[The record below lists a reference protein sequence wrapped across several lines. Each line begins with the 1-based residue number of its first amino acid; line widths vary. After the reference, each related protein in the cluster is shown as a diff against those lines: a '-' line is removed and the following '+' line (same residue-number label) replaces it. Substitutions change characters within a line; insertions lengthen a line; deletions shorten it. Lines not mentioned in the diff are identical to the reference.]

1 MDAVDWG
8 EVNAPL
14 SEDHYAAL
22 EADLTA
28 HLSAQELYVR
38 DAAAGADPR
47 YRITVRV
54 VSESPWHDLF
64 ARNMFRP
71 LAEAE
76 RNGLRPGFTVCH
88 APSMEADP
96 ARHGTRSGA
105 FVVLNFARRTVLIGG
120 TAYAGEIKKSIF
132 SVLNF
137 LLPAQGVLPMH
148 CSANIGKAGDAALF
162 FGLSG
167 TGKTTLSA
175 APDRRLVGDD
185 EHGWSDRG
193 VFNFEGGCYAKTI
206 RLSAEG
212 EPGIY
217 AATRRFGTILENV
230 LVDPETREIDYDSA
244 LLTENTRA
252 SYPIH
257 FIPGAKPDG
266 LGGHPANVIFLTADA
281 FGVLPP
287 VARLDPDQ
295 AMYHFLS
302 GVHGQ
307 SGGHRTGRHGAQ
319 GDVQR
324 LLRSA
329 FPAAPP
335 GRLRGAPGRQAEG
348 PWRPGVAG
356 EHGWT
361 GGGHGTGARIELA
374 QTRAMVAAVLDGA
387 LDDAAATPDPVF
399 GLHVPS
405 RVPGVPSRVLVP
417 RDTWADGAAYDAA
430 AGGAGRRLQA
440 QLRAVCGPGVRGRA
454 GRGACVMSKGSP
466 VQRRLRFGRRGT
478 VGAMAATTALTAC
491 ESAEQFAD
499 RFRDLTPHEAY
510 GASLAA
516 AGLAE
521 TALAR
526 DWAAAGW
533 QVLETP
539 VPVALPFQE
548 EGIITPETP
557 AAAAYRLQLP
567 RGRKLLVLA
576 TLESDEDARLFVDL
590 FRLPANEGDPPD
602 PSTPPKRS
610 PAPPPTPSSTSPG
623 AEATTC
629 FACSPSCSEEG
640 GTG

>member
-1 MDAVDWG
+1 MTVVADSAAPPSAPGLEEHGLSPQRAVHWNRSAARLYEETLRMGTGRIAQGGGLATNTGLHTGRSPGDRFIVQEPGALDAVDWG

-302 GVHGQ
+302 GYTAKVAGTERGVTEPRATF
-307 SGGHRTGRHGAQ
+307 SACFGAPFLPRHPA
-319 GDVQR
+319 VYAE
-324 LLRSA
+324 LLG
-329 FPAAPP
+329 
-335 GRLRGAPGRQAEG
+335 GRLRAHGARA
-348 PWRPGVAG
+348 WLVNT
-356 EHGWT
+356 GWT

-430 AGGAGRRLQA
+430 AAELAAGFKRNFER
-440 QLRAVCGPGVRGRA
+440 
-454 GRGACVMSKGSP
+454 
-466 VQRRLRFGRRGT
+466 
-478 VGAMAATTALTAC
+478 
-491 ESAEQFAD
+491 FAD
-499 RFRDLTPHEAY
+499 RVSEGVR
-510 GASLAA
+510 A
-516 AGLAE
+516 AG
-521 TALAR
+521 
-526 DWAAAGW
+526 
-533 QVLETP
+533 
-539 VPVALPFQE
+539 
-548 EGIITPETP
+548 P
-557 AAAAYRLQLP
+557 A
-567 RGRKLLVLA
+567 
-576 TLESDEDARLFVDL
+576 
-590 FRLPANEGDPPD
+590 
-602 PSTPPKRS
+602 
-610 PAPPPTPSSTSPG
+610 
-623 AEATTC
+623 
-629 FACSPSCSEEG
+629 
-640 GTG
+640 